1 MGVGGSARLPR
12 RDGPDDGVD
21 DARRTKQ
28 ATGVSPSPVE
38 ERGLSARRALS
49 SNRRRSALGLAVG
62 LGGLALVAGV
72 IVLAANGSSRPGPA
86 SPGGGPYRGSEPPA
100 GIQLPSFELTSYG
113 EIVLHSPARNMHLIV
128 QQNIQQLLLNHALI
142 QNLGAVR
149 GEKCLCVFPRN
160 DYEPDVVF
168 FGQAKAATFTPHT
181 MKFPVPDLAVEVLSE
196 STEHRDR
203 GVKFDDYAA
212 HGVAEYW
219 IVDPEAEVV
228 EQYLNRDGRFEMN
241 LKSGSG
247 ELTSPTLGGLTLPL
261 KAFFDPHENLAALQ
275 ALVKIRP
282 TG

>member
-1 MGVGGSARLPR
+1 MSMSPTLNALIEPLLHSPRLPEIAEALQVR
-12 RDGPDDGVD
+12 LRDEAASRSRFYTEMTDAEKVEFIDG
-21 DARRTKQ
+21 Q
-28 ATGVSPSPVE
+28 
-38 ERGLSARRALS
+38 
-49 SNRRRSALGLAVG
+49 
-62 LGGLALVAGV
+62 
-72 IVLAANGSSRPGPA
+72 VL
-86 SPGGGPYRGSEPPA
+86 
-100 GIQLPSFELTSYG
+100 
-113 EIVLHSPARNMHLIV
+113 LHSPARNMHLIV
-128 QQNIQQLLLNHALI
+128 QQHIQQLLLNHALI
-142 QNLGAVR
+142 HNLGAVR

-261 KAFFDPHENLAALQ
+261 KAFFDPQENLAALQ
-275 ALVKIRP
+275 AIVQSRL
-282 TG
+282 

>member
-1 MGVGGSARLPR
+1 MSMSPTLNALIEPLLHSPRLPEIAEALQVR
-12 RDGPDDGVD
+12 LRDEAASRSRFYTEMT
-21 DARRTKQ
+21 DAEK
-28 ATGVSPSPVE
+28 VE
-38 ERGLSARRALS
+38 F
-49 SNRRRSALGLAVG
+49 
-62 LGGLALVAGV
+62 
-72 IVLAANGSSRPGPA
+72 ID
-86 SPGGGPYRGSEPPA
+86 
-100 GIQLPSFELTSYG
+100 G

-128 QQNIQQLLLNHALI
+128 QQHIQQLLLNHALI
-142 QNLGAVR
+142 HNLGAVR

-261 KAFFDPHENLAALQ
+261 KAFFDPQENLAALQ
-275 ALVKIRP
+275 AIVQSRL
-282 TG
+282 